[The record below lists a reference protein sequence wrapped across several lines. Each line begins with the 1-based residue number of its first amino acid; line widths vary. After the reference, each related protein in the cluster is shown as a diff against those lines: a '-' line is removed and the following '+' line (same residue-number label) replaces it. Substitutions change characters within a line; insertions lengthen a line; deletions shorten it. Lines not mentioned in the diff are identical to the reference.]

1 VRGNCGAESIRQSG
15 RLDYLEN
22 PRGMMLAVSLDM
34 AGVTRFEDLDA
45 WKLSVELRDLVY
57 RLIESGRVLRDPE
70 FRSQIR
76 DSASSPPRN
85 ISEGWGRFNPKENAQ
100 YCRIAKASLDETK
113 NHLLHGRTERYFDE
127 ENFNKAMKLA
137 RRARGAT
144 VGLIRYLESCK
155 GRLPWDHPRPPRGIQ
170 KPEPLKPEPESPE
183 PEPPEHEPGT

>member
-1 VRGNCGAESIRQSG
+1 
-15 RLDYLEN
+15 
-22 PRGMMLAVSLDM
+22 MMLAMSLDM

-57 RLIESGRVLRDPE
+57 RLTESGKVLRDPA

-100 YCRIAKASLDETK
+100 YCRTAKASLDETK
-113 NHLLHGRTERYFDE
+113 NHLRHGHTEKYFDE
-127 ENFNKAMKLA
+127 GDFNEAMTLA

-155 GRLPWDHPRPPRGIQ
+155 GRLPWDPPRTPRHTQ
-170 KPEPLKPEPESPE
+170 
-183 PEPPEHEPGT
+183 T